1 VANTLNLFRNGASL
15 LANTFGVGFIG
26 WLDRRETVGRKFERD
41 FNFSGT
47 GIRPESPTLVTINS
61 GPVEYRKSRALC
73 DRHRRD
79 APGFGVD
86 VANQQTFAFRSLSA
100 WECRISRTWCVDGEA
115 LSLVGQN

>member
-1 VANTLNLFRNGASL
+1 MANTLNAFRGRA
-15 LANTFGVGFIG
+15 VGFID
-26 WLDRRETVGRKFERD
+26 WLDPRETVGRKFERD
-41 FNFSGT
+41 CNFSGT
-47 GIRPESPTLVTINS
+47 GIRLESPTPVTINS
-61 GPVEYRKSRALC
+61 GLVEYRKSRALC